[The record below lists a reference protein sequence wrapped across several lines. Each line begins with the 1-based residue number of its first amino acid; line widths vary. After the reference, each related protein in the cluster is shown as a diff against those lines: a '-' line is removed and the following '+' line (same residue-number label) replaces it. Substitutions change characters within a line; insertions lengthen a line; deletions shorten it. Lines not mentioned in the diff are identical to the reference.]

1 MTDKRDQL
9 EQDWKTID
17 RAIARLRASVM
28 AVVFALLGGTGLF
41 VATLWLVIRGPA
53 PGATEVGLTLGLLNN
68 YFPGYTVTWVGS
80 LLGFFYG
87 ALVGMV
93 VGWVFALIYN
103 LVAGK
108 RHDRLVD

>member
-1 MTDKRDQL
+1 MTDKKEQPL
-9 EQDWKTID
+9 EKEWKTID

-28 AVVFALLGGTGLF
+28 AVVFGLLGGTGLF
-41 VATLWLVIRGPA
+41 VATVWLVIRGPA
-53 PGATEVGLTLGLLNN
+53 PGATEVGPTLGLLNN
-68 YFPGYTVTWVGS
+68 YFPGYAVTWVGS

-87 ALVGMV
+87 ALTGMV

-108 RHDRLVD
+108 RHHRP